1 MFEATF
7 VWMGIALLLAPILAE
22 YGKIKKKGD
31 KGFIWLGAGGAS
43 YLLAA
48 AFNLGIGSAI
58 SIGSAVTWGTTL
70 FSVIG
75 LLVTLIGVVFVLL
88 GVFK

>member
-1 MFEATF
+1 MFELTLL
-7 VWMGIALLLAPILAE
+7 WLGIALLLAPVFAE

-31 KGFIWLGAGGAS
+31 KGFLWMGAGGAL
-43 YLLAA
+43 YFLAA
-48 AFNLGIGSAI
+48 AFKLGIVGMEMAEL
-58 SIGSAVTWGTTL
+58 AWGATL

-75 LLVTLIGVVFVLL
+75 LIVTLIGAIFVLL

>member
-1 MFEATF
+1 MFELTLM
-7 VWMGIALLLAPILAE
+7 WLGIALLLAPIFAD
-22 YGKIKKKGD
+22 YGKIKRKGD
-31 KGFIWLGAGGAS
+31 KGFLWIGAGGAM

-48 AFNLGIGSAI
+48 AFKLGIDGMSVAQLAWGS
-58 SIGSAVTWGTTL
+58 TL

-75 LLVTLIGVVFVLL
+75 LIVTLIGAIFVLL

>member
-7 VWMGIALLLAPILAE
+7 VWMGIALLLAPIFAE

-31 KGFIWLGAGGAS
+31 KGFLWLGAGGAL

-48 AFNLGIGSAI
+48 AFELGVGSAF
-58 SIGSAVTWGTTL
+58 SLGEALTWGVSL
-70 FSVIG
+70 FSVFG
-75 LLVTLIGVVFVLL
+75 LLVTLIGAVFVLL

>member
-7 VWMGIALLLAPILAE
+7 VWMGIALLLAPIFAE

-31 KGFIWLGAGGAS
+31 KGFIWLGAGGAL

-48 AFNLGIGSAI
+48 AFELGIGTAF
-58 SIGSAVTWGTTL
+58 SIGEAATWGTTI

-75 LLVTLIGVVFVLL
+75 LIVTLIGAVFVLL